1 MSPIVT
7 TRNKNR
13 GCLGCPMVQLLDFG
27 LIQLTNIIGK
37 VHSKTE
43 QAVSDSLPSKQPSP
57 DWPALAN
64 RRLTSRWVGLL

>member
-1 MSPIVT
+1 
-7 TRNKNR
+7 
-13 GCLGCPMVQLLDFG
+13 MVQLLDFG
-27 LIQLTNIIGK
+27 LIQLTNIIGE